1 VQKSKNNLGN
11 IIKQAR
17 LNKDYTR
24 EQLAEK
30 IHISS
35 RYLTSI
41 ENEDKKPSY
50 DILYKLIRELGI
62 PADSIFYP
70 EMKLNLSEKEQLIHM
85 ISQCDEHNLQVL
97 LETTAALLR
106 RNYT

>member
-1 VQKSKNNLGN
+1 MRKSKNNLGK

-17 LNKDYTR
+17 LNKQYTR

-30 IHISS
+30 IRISS

-41 ENEDKKPSY
+41 ENEAKKPSY

-70 EMKLNLSEKEQLIHM
+70 EMKLGLSEKDQLIHM
-85 ISQCDEHNLQVL
+85 ISQCDEHNLRVL
-97 LETTAALLR
+97 LKTTEALLK
-106 RNYT
+106 RNHV

>member
-1 VQKSKNNLGN
+1 MQKSKNNLGS
-11 IIKQAR
+11 IIKTAR
-17 LNKDYTR
+17 QNKDYTR

-30 IHISS
+30 INISS

-41 ENEDKKPSY
+41 ENEHKKPSY

-70 EMKLNLSEKEQLIHM
+70 EMKLNLSKKEQLIHV
-85 ISQCDEHNLQVL
+85 ISQCDEHNIEVL
-97 LETTAALLR
+97 FSTVATLLK
-106 RNYT
+106 RNYP

>member
-1 VQKSKNNLGN
+1 MQKSKNNLGN
-11 IIKQAR
+11 IIKRAR
-17 LNKDYTR
+17 LNKNYTR

-41 ENEDKKPSY
+41 ENENKKPSY
-50 DILYKLIRELGI
+50 DILYKLIRKLGI

-70 EMKLNLSEKEQLIHM
+70 EMKLNPSKKEQLVHI
-85 ISQCDEHNLQVL
+85 INQCDEHNIEVL
-97 LETTAALLR
+97 FSTAATLLK
-106 RNYT
+106 RNDA

>member
-1 VQKSKNNLGN
+1 MQKSKNNLGK
-11 IIKQAR
+11 IIKRAR
-17 LNKDYTR
+17 LNKMYTR

-30 IHISS
+30 IRISS

-41 ENEDKKPSY
+41 ENENKKPSY

-70 EMKLNLSEKEQLIHM
+70 EMKLNFSEKEQLIHM
-85 ISQCDEHNLQVL
+85 VSQCDKHNLRVL
-97 LETTAALLR
+97 LQATAALLK
-106 RNYT
+106 RNHT

>member
-1 VQKSKNNLGN
+1 MQKNKNNLGN
-11 IIKQAR
+11 IIKRAR
-17 LNKDYTR
+17 LNKQYTR

-70 EMKLNLSEKEQLIHM
+70 EMKLVLSEKEQLIHM
-85 ISQCDEHNLQVL
+85 ISQCDDHNLRVL

-106 RNYT
+106 RNHT

>member
-1 VQKSKNNLGN
+1 MRKSKNNLGK

-17 LNKDYTR
+17 LNKEYTR

-30 IHISS
+30 IQISA

-41 ENEDKKPSY
+41 ENQNKKPSF

-62 PADSIFYP
+62 PADNIFYP
-70 EMKLNLSEKEQLIHM
+70 EMKLDLSEKAQLIHM
-85 ISQCDEHNLQVL
+85 ISQCDEHNLRVL
-97 LETTAALLR
+97 LQTTAALLK
-106 RNYT
+106 RNKT